1 MPGETA
7 MAASSAYPSV
17 AELALRALGKYRSEF
32 GSEPAFYGSAPGRV
46 NLIGEH
52 VDYCDG
58 LVLPCAMPLYT
69 VVVGS
74 PVTGSTVCN
83 VHSLDYPEPAS
94 FQLPSDGNALKPGTP
109 SWSNYV
115 RGVVAHFPG
124 PIRSGFNAVVV
135 SSVPV
140 GAGLSSSAALEVAM
154 FNFLR
159 MLLHPEELSDAHR
172 APLCCQKAEHE
183 FAGVPCGIMD
193 QMAAYWCKPSHAL
206 LLDCRSLAL
215 EHVPLNLTSAV
226 VLVTDSK
233 VKHALTGG
241 EYAQRRESCQ
251 AASAIL
257 GKSLRDASLGDLEG
271 CRERMTS
278 EQYRRARHVIS
289 EIHRTAQAAELLRK
303 GNFQGFGELMNASH
317 TSLRDDF
324 EVSCP
329 ELDELTRLSL
339 ESGAY
344 GSRLTGA
351 GFGGC
356 TVTLVEEQLLP
367 HVMDNIKSNY
377 KGQARFYICEPSEG
391 AQYGRLADLK
401 TANNS

>member
-1 MPGETA
+1 
-7 MAASSAYPSV
+7 MAASSGAYPSV
-17 AELALRALGKYRSEF
+17 SELALRALSKYRSEF

-52 VDYCDG
+52 VDYCEG

-74 PVTGSTVCN
+74 PVVGSSMCN
-83 VHSLDYPEPAS
+83 IYSVDYPEPAT
-94 FQLPSDGNALKPGTP
+94 FQLPSEANPLTPGEP

-124 PIRSGFNAVVV
+124 PIRSGFNAVVI

-159 MLLHPEELSDAHR
+159 ILLHPEELSDAHR
-172 APLCCQKAEHE
+172 TPLCCQKAEHE

-193 QMAAYWCKPSHAL
+193 QMAAYWCRPSHAL

-215 EHVPLNLTSAV
+215 EHVPLNLTSAII
-226 VLVTDSK
+226 LVTDSK

-241 EYAQRRESCQ
+241 EYARRRESCQ
-251 AASAIL
+251 AASAVL
-257 GKSLRDASLGDLEG
+257 GKSLRDASLEDLEG
-271 CRERMTS
+271 CREQMTS
-278 EQYRRARHVIS
+278 EQYHRARHVVS
-289 EIHRTAQAAELLRK
+289 EIRRTAQAAKMLRK
-303 GNFQGFGELMNASH
+303 GDFRGLGELMNASH
-317 TSLRDDF
+317 ASLRDDF

-356 TVTLVEEQLLP
+356 TVTLVEERLLP
-367 HVMDNIKSNY
+367 ALMDNIKSNY
-377 KGQARFYICEPSEG
+377 KGQACFYICEPSEG
-391 AQYGRLADLK
+391 AQYGFLSSLA
-401 TANNS
+401 SVMSS

>member
-1 MPGETA
+1 
-7 MAASSAYPSV
+7 MAASSGAYPSV
-17 AELALRALGKYRSEF
+17 GELALRALSKYRSEF

-52 VDYCDG
+52 VDYCEG

-69 VVVGS
+69 VVIGS
-74 PVTGSTVCN
+74 PVVGSSVCN

-94 FQLPSDGNALKPGTP
+94 FQLPTEESPLKPGEP

-124 PIRSGFNAVVV
+124 KGDCSRPIRSGFNAVVI

-159 MLLHPEELSDAHR
+159 TLLHPDELSDAHR

-193 QMAAYWCKPSHAL
+193 QMAAYW
-206 LLDCRSLAL
+206 SLAL

-226 VLVTDSK
+226 ILVTDSK

-241 EYAQRRESCQ
+241 EYAKRRDSCQ
-251 AASAIL
+251 AASAVL
-257 GKSLRDASLGDLEG
+257 DKSLRDASLEDLEG

-289 EIHRTAQAAELLRK
+289 EIQRTAQAAKLLRK
-303 GNFQGFGELMNASH
+303 GDFRGLGELMNASH
-317 TSLRDDF
+317 ASLRDDF

-329 ELDELTRLSL
+329 ELGELTRLSL

-356 TVTLVEEQLLP
+356 TVTLVEEKLLP
-367 HVMDNIKSNY
+367 AVMDNIKSNY
-377 KGQARFYICEPSEG
+377 KGQASFYICEPSAG
-391 AQYGRLADLK
+391 AQYGCLSSLTGVK
-401 TANNS
+401 NS

>member
-1 MPGETA
+1 
-7 MAASSAYPSV
+7 MAASSGAYPSV
-17 AELALRALGKYRSEF
+17 GELALRALSKYRSEF

-52 VDYCDG
+52 VDYCEG

-74 PVTGSTVCN
+74 PVVGSSVCN

-94 FQLPSDGNALKPGTP
+94 FQLPTEESPLKPGEP

-124 PIRSGFNAVVV
+124 
-135 SSVPV
+135 
-140 GAGLSSSAALEVAM
+140 
-154 FNFLR
+154 
-159 MLLHPEELSDAHR
+159 
-172 APLCCQKAEHE
+172 K
-183 FAGVPCGIMD
+183 
-193 QMAAYWCKPSHAL
+193 
-206 LLDCRSLAL
+206 SLAL

-226 VLVTDSK
+226 ILVTDSK

-241 EYAQRRESCQ
+241 EYAKRRDSCQ
-251 AASAIL
+251 AASAVL
-257 GKSLRDASLGDLEG
+257 GKSLRDASLEELEG

-289 EIHRTAQAAELLRK
+289 EIQRTAQAAKLLQK
-303 GNFQGFGELMNASH
+303 GDFRGLGELMNASH
-317 TSLRDDF
+317 ASLRDDF

-329 ELDELTRLSL
+329 ELDKLTQLSL

-356 TVTLVEEQLLP
+356 TVTLVEEKLLP
-367 HVMDNIKSNY
+367 AVMDNIKSNY
-377 KGQARFYICEPSEG
+377 KGQACFYICEPSAG
-391 AQYGRLADLK
+391 AQYGCLSSLTSVK
-401 TANNS
+401 NS